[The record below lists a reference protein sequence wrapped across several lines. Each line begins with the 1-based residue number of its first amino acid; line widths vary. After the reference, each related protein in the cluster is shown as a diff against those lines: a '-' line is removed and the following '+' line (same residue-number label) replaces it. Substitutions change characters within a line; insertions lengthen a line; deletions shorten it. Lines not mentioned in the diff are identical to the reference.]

1 MLHGRQKTSR
11 VAVRRDTDLTLR
23 HFPVEG
29 EGGGER
35 ERGGGGG
42 GGREKGRERKRERGR
57 ERGEG
62 GGREGERETVNII
75 CMIAN
80 ISCQNA

>member
-1 MLHGRQKTSR
+1 MLHGWQKTSR

-35 ERGGGGG
+35 ERGGGGE
-42 GGREKGRERKRERGR
+42 GREGGRKREK
-57 ERGEG
+57 
-62 GGREGERETVNII
+62 RETVNII
-75 CMIAN
+75 V
-80 ISCQNA
+80 